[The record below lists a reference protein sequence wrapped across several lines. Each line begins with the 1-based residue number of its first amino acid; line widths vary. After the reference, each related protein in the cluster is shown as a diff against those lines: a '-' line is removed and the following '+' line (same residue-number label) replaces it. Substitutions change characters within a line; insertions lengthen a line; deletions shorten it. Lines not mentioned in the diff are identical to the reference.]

1 MRLSYLRQHR
11 RKLYQ
16 ELVSIRKLET
26 HLLNINDT
34 ANDWLDR
41 MIPDIAKSAGA
52 TEELKA
58 RNPMRWVGLM
68 NNCKARAEE
77 IIFSELIY
85 Q

>member
-26 HLLNINDT
+26 HLLNIND
-34 ANDWLDR
+34 WLDR
-41 MIPDIAKSAGA
+41 MMPDIAKSAGA
-52 TEELKA
+52 TEDLKA
-58 RNPMRWVGLM
+58 RNPMRCVGLM

-77 IIFSELIY
+77 IIFSEFIY

>member
-58 RNPMRWVGLM
+58 RDTMRWVGLM
-68 NNCKARAEE
+68 NTLKAQVEE
-77 IIFSELIY
+77 IIFEELIA
-85 Q
+85 

>member
-34 ANDWLDR
+34 ANDLLDR

-68 NNCKARAEE
+68 NNCKARA
-77 IIFSELIY
+77 
-85 Q
+85 

>member
-52 TEELKA
+52 L
-58 RNPMRWVGLM
+58 
-68 NNCKARAEE
+68 
-77 IIFSELIY
+77 SLIHI
-85 Q
+85 

>member
-41 MIPDIAKSAGA
+41 MLGWSDEQLQGQSR
-52 TEELKA
+52 
-58 RNPMRWVGLM
+58 RNHFL
-68 NNCKARAEE
+68 
-77 IIFSELIY
+77 
-85 Q
+85 